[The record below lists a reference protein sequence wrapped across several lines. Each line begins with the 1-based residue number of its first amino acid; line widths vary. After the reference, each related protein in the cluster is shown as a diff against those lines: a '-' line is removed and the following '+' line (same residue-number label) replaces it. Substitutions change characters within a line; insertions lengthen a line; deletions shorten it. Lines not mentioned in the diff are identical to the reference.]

1 MKAKDS
7 KFAVVGGDKP
17 LNDNKKKRRVRVG
30 RLNSALDIRREMAL
44 VYRKA
49 RHGEIDL
56 NALSTYIK
64 ALTAMSG
71 VIREGEF
78 EERLQ
83 KLEGK

>member
-1 MKAKDS
+1 MKAKDP
-7 KFAVVGGDKP
+7 KLTVVEGDNSLKEG
-17 LNDNKKKRRVRVG
+17 KKKRRVRVG